1 MEFFDRERELEEA
14 KELEKRGSR
23 MLVLYGKRR
32 VGKTALIKELF
43 KGSNSK
49 KLYFFVPKNE
59 KIDSALGTYEAQARE
74 VLGLKEYEKIGSI
87 GDLLKVLFEYSK
99 KEKIIVAFD
108 EFQNF
113 SYICPEAIDLL
124 QREWDMQHDT
134 ANLSIAISGSVVG
147 MIKDIFTERGS
158 PLFKRAYNMMELKE
172 LSMEKT
178 FELMSQLGISSFE
191 DKLTLYFIFG
201 GVIFYYSL
209 IDYYGVHTSREAIKK
224 LLLSP
229 VAPLK
234 NTVKEDMIEAFG
246 NSSATYF
253 SILEGIAMGK
263 NTNTEVAAYAG
274 LKETSLPRYI
284 SDLKSLLGVIDTATL
299 PTREPKRGSK
309 RNTIVITDSFYNFWF
324 YAVSRNSSYYEID
337 DMEGLAA
344 KLAGALPLFS
354 GLAFEKFSHKFV
366 EFLSKSGAIFHVDR
380 VGNWYG
386 KDPEKPKGMN
396 REEIDVVAIGN
407 KSRDIL
413 FAECKWQNE
422 PVGISVYSELKRK
435 ARLVQWHNSGR
446 REHYALFSKSGFTE
460 ETKMLAR
467 AEGSMLFD
475 LEAIEK
481 AMLLK

>member
-1 MEFFDRERELEEA
+1 MKFFDRKRELDEA
-14 KELEKRGSR
+14 KELEKSGSR
-23 MLVLYGKRR
+23 MLVVYGRRR
-32 VGKTALIKELF
+32 VGKTTLIKELF
-43 KGSNSK
+43 NGSKSK

-59 KIDSALGTYEAQARE
+59 KIDNVLSAYEAQARE
-74 VLGLKEYEKIGSI
+74 ELGLKEYEKIESMQ
-87 GDLLKVLFEYSK
+87 DLLKVLFEYSK
-99 KEKIIVAFD
+99 KEKIIAAFD

-113 SYICPEAIDLL
+113 VYTYPEAIDLL

-134 ANLSIAISGSVVG
+134 TNLSIVISGSIVG
-147 MIKDIFTERGS
+147 MIRDIFMERGS
-158 PLFKRAYNMMELKE
+158 PLFKRAYNMIELKE
-172 LSMEKT
+172 LSMEKA

-209 IDYYGVHTSREAIKK
+209 IDYYGVHTSEDAIKR

-234 NTVKEDMIEAFG
+234 DTVRGDMIEAFG

-253 SILEGIAMGK
+253 SILEGIARGK
-263 NTNTEVAAYAG
+263 NTNNEVAAYAG
-274 LKETSLPRYI
+274 LKETSLPKYLN
-284 SDLKSLLGVIDTATL
+284 DLRSMLGVIDTVTL

-309 RNTIVITDSFYNFWF
+309 KNALAIIDSFYNFWF

-337 DMEGLAA
+337 DMEGLAG
-344 KLAGALPLFS
+344 KLNEALPLFS
-354 GLAFEKFSHKFV
+354 GTAFEKFAHKFV
-366 EFLSKSGAIFHVDR
+366 EFLSKKGTIFHVDR

-413 FAECKWQNE
+413 FAECKWQRG
-422 PVGISVYSELKRK
+422 PVGLDAYKELQRRAK
-435 ARLVQWHNSGR
+435 LVQWHNTDR
-446 REHYALFSKSGFTE
+446 NEHFALFSRSGFTE
-460 ETKMLAR
+460 NMKELAR
-467 AEGSMLFD
+467 KESVMLFD
-475 LEAIEK
+475 LK
-481 AMLLK
+481 ALEVAFK